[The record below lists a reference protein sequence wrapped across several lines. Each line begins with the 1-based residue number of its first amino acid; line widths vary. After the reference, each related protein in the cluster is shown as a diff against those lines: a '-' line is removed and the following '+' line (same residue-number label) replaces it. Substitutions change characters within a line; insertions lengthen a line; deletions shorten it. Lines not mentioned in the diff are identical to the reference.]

1 MRREWPAAMAS
12 RVALE
17 VGGGFDAV
25 QLGGFDERGVGST
38 SALRAAR
45 VRSACVPSSRE
56 RF

>member
-1 MRREWPAAMAS
+1 MAGGDGFEGC
-12 RVALE
+12 LE